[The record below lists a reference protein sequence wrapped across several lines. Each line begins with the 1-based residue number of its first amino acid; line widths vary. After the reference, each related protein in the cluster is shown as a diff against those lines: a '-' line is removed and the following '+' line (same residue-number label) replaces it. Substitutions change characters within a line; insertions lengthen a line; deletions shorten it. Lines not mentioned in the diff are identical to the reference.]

1 MNVYG
6 RIVGVLAAAGAL
18 FIVLAALRGRFDG
31 VALLAVITLI
41 LALFTT
47 YTAWTNR
54 KRHRP

>member
-6 RIVGVLAAAGAL
+6 RIVGTLALVGAL

-31 VALLAVITLI
+31 VALLAVATLI

-47 YTAWTNR
+47 YAAWTNR
-54 KRHRP
+54 KRNRS